1 MKKSAVILTLVA
13 VIAACSNGD
22 GAPNGEP
29 IPLSNERATRLAQA
43 GYQNL
48 LAGGAEF
55 EANSA
60 FLGVQPSETVRL
72 IGVIDW
78 ENHVGRAAVSSTG
91 STGGLTEVYWDENT
105 VLERW
110 PGMDDLVASLGGPDQ
125 PWVARAPEPNTR
137 QIDRLLAL
145 VVGLAIEQPENAIL
159 LQQTEGSAFM
169 RNDTL
174 RDRDVEVLRYG
185 TRNLYWLAL
194 DDGSMLRFEGNSAG
208 GNAPTV
214 IDFLRFGVVDVP
226 RPSESDIVPVSAIPE
241 IYSAYAGG

>member
-1 MKKSAVILTLVA
+1 MKRSVVILILFAIIVA
-13 VIAACSNGD
+13 CTNGD
-22 GAPNGEP
+22 GAQNGDP
-29 IPLSNERATRLAQA
+29 TPLTNDQATRLAQA

-48 LAGGAEF
+48 LAAGAEF

-78 ENHVGRAAVSSTG
+78 ENHIGRAVVSGTG
-91 STGGLTEVYWDENT
+91 PTAGLTEVYWDETT

-110 PGMDDLVASLGGPDQ
+110 PGMDGLVSSLGGPGQ
-125 PWVARAPEPNTR
+125 PWIARSPEPDSR

-169 RNDTL
+169 RNDRL

-185 TRNLYWLAL
+185 TRNLYWLAV
-194 DDGSMLRFEGNSAG
+194 DDGSMLRFEGNSASG
-208 GNAPTV
+208 SAPTV
-214 IDFLRFGVVDVP
+214 IDFLRLGSVDVP
-226 RPSESDIVPVSAIPE
+226 RPAETDIVAASAIPE
-241 IYSAYAGG
+241 IYSAFTGG

>member
-1 MKKSAVILTLVA
+1 MKKSLVILILFA
-13 VIAACSNGD
+13 VIAACTNGD
-22 GAPNGEP
+22 STPNSDP
-29 IPLSNERATRLAQA
+29 TPLTNDQATRLAQA

-48 LAGGAEF
+48 LAAGAEF

-60 FLGVQPSETVRL
+60 FLGVQPTETVRL

-78 ENHVGRAAVSSTG
+78 ENHIGRAVVSGTG
-91 STGGLTEVYWDENT
+91 PTTGLTEVYWDETT

-110 PGMDDLVASLGGPDQ
+110 PGMDGLVSSLGGPDQ
-125 PWVARAPEPNTR
+125 PWVARSPEPATR

-169 RNDTL
+169 RTDTL

-185 TRNLYWLAL
+185 MRNLYWLAV
-194 DDGSMLRFEGNSAG
+194 DDGSMLRFEGNSASG
-208 GNAPTV
+208 SAPTV
-214 IDFLRFGVVDVP
+214 IDFLRLGPVDVP
-226 RPSESDIVPVSAIPE
+226 RPAAADVVPVSAIPE
-241 IYSAYAGG
+241 IYAAFTGG

>member
-22 GAPNGEP
+22 GAPNDEP

-91 STGGLTEVYWDENT
+91 PTAGLTEVYWDETT

-145 VVGLAIEQPENAIL
+145 LVGLAIEQPENAIL

-185 TRNLYWLAL
+185 TRNLYWLAV
-194 DDGSMLRFEGNSAG
+194 DDGSMLRFEGNSTG

-214 IDFLRFGVVDVP
+214 IDFLRFGPIDVP
-226 RPSESDIVPVSAIPE
+226 RPAEADIVPAEAIPE
-241 IYSAYAGG
+241 IYSAFAGG